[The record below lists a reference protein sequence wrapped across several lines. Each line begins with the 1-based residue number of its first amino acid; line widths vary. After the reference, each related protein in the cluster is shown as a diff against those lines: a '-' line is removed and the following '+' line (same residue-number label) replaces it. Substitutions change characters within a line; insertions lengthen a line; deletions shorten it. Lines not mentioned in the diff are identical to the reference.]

1 MQSGNGFKKNLVFFA
16 ILLVCIGQPAFA
28 ATIYVDANGTGDYPT
43 IQAAIDDANNG
54 DKIVLADGTYTGKDK
69 SRQSQLSSPPTL
81 HILDDF
87 FTIF

>member
-1 MQSGNGFKKNLVFFA
+1 MQSGNSFKKNSVFFVVVVA
-16 ILLVCIGQPAFA
+16 VLFVSASAGA
-28 ATIYVDANGTGDYPT
+28 IYVDANGTGDYPT